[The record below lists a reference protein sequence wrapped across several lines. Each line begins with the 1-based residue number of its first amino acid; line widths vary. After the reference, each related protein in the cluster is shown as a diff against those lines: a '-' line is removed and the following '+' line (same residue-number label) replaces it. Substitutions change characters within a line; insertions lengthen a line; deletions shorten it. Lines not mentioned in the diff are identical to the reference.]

1 MFVMFNVN
9 DHVRWSGDNQVYIVI
24 AVHKNTNPTTYDIQ
38 STSGS
43 TEVVHYNVPEGDLHI
58 AD

>member
-1 MFVMFNVN
+1 MFNVGN
-9 DHVRWSGDNQVYIVI
+9 NVRWSGDNNVYVVI
-24 AVHKNTNPTTYDIQ
+24 AVHKNTNPATYDIQ